1 MKLQK
6 LTPDVSVG
14 FDGRLRILIQT
25 RQSEELQNI
34 LMSGDVDIDI
44 SPHREKRSLNANA
57 YAWVLIDKLSEA
69 LNKPETEVYQEAVK
83 DIGGVS
89 EYVCIQSEA
98 VSTMRRIWTSKGIG
112 WTVEELDSKIAGC
125 TNLKMTYG
133 SSVYDT
139 KQMSAL
145 IDHLVQDCQAVGIDT
160 RTPEQIA
167 EMLRDWD
174 ETEKHSEE

>member
-1 MKLQK
+1 MKLRK
-6 LTPDVSVG
+6 LTPDASLG
-14 FDGRLRILIQT
+14 FDGQLRILIQT
-25 RQSEELQNI
+25 KPSEELQNI

-69 LNKPETEVYQEAVK
+69 LSKPQSEVYREAVK

-89 EYVCIQSEA
+89 EYVCVRSEA
-98 VSTMRRIWTSKGIG
+98 VRTMARIWQSKGLG
-112 WTVEELDSKIAGC
+112 WQVEELDSKLKGC
-125 TNLKMTYG
+125 TNLKLTYG

-139 KQMSAL
+139 KQMSSL
-145 IDHLVQDCQAVGIDT
+145 IDHLVQDCKAVGIDT

-167 EMLRDWD
+167 EMLREWD
-174 ETEKHSEE
+174 EAEHNSDR

>member
-1 MKLQK
+1 MKLTK
-6 LTPDVSVG
+6 LKPEAMVG
-14 FDGRLRILIQT
+14 FDGQLRILIT
-25 RQSEELQNI
+25 AKPSEELNDI
-34 LMSGDVDIDI
+34 LTSGEVDIDI
-44 SPHREKRSLNANA
+44 SPHKEKRSLNANA

-69 LNKPETEVYQEAVK
+69 LNKSETEVYQEAVK

-112 WTVEELDSKIAGC
+112 WTVEELDSKLKGC

-133 SSVYDT
+133 SSVYNT
-139 KQMSAL
+139 RQMSAL

-167 EMLRDWD
+167 EMLREWD
-174 ETEKHSEE
+174 EAEKHIQE

>member
-1 MKLQK
+1 MKLTK
-6 LTPDVSVG
+6 LKPEAMVG
-14 FDGRLRILIQT
+14 FDGQLRILIT
-25 RQSEELQNI
+25 AKPSEELNDI
-34 LMSGDVDIDI
+34 LTGGEVDIDI

-98 VSTMRRIWTSKGIG
+98 VSTMRRIWT
-112 WTVEELDSKIAGC
+112 VEELDSRIAGC

-139 KQMSAL
+139 RQMSAL

-167 EMLRDWD
+167 EMLREWD
-174 ETEKHSEE
+174 EAEKHT